1 MHLNAFHRSSPGK
14 TYILVAMKP
23 KPNQIKLVI
32 FLIGMR
38 NSRPQ
43 EWGGMTHYILYL
55 TIQRLPDMPNIL

>member
-14 TYILVAMKP
+14 TYILVAMKL

-32 FLIGMR
+32 FLTGMR

-43 EWGGMTHYILYL
+43 EWGGIPYYTEITRYPQYSVIYL
-55 TIQRLPDMPNIL
+55 Q